1 MGSLAVVLALG
12 VIVALVQPTF
22 SNSFATTPVV
32 TPAPVRARDV
42 ATLTAMY
49 TAFMRAGHGFSAH
62 DGVTVFEAR
71 SMLAAQGPKNRNLAA
86 VLSLTYEHQLYAYV
100 QFYLLKGASYRAEVV
115 SQDGGS
121 NALYVK
127 HNGYWR
133 ALEQP
138 FGGFP
143 PCGVALLHRFEP
155 LPVARVMT
163 ARYCT
168 GTQPIA

>member
-1 MGSLAVVLALG
+1 MGSLAAVLACG
-12 VIVALVQPTF
+12 VAIALVPPF
-22 SNSFATTPVV
+22 SNALAAPPVV
-32 TPAPVRARDV
+32 TTAPVSARDV

-49 TAFMRAGHGFSAH
+49 TAHMRAGHGFSAH

-71 SMLAAQGPKNRNLAA
+71 SMLSAQGPKDRNVAG
-86 VLSLTYEHQLYAYV
+86 VLSLSYDHQLYAYV

-121 NALYVK
+121 NALYAK
-127 HNGYWR
+127 RNGRWR

-143 PCGVALLHRFEP
+143 PCGVALLHHYEP

-168 GTQPIA
+168 GTQRIA